1 MLLSVCRTVTV
12 NRPHSGPAAVT
23 VNLTSGDLAA
33 VLQGTLSP
41 LQVMEQY
48 SIVLVPCKV
57 NGRCDVGSFIRLSNA
72 VIGENLGF
80 ELKDVSVSNVLT

>member
-1 MLLSVCRTVTV
+1 MCMASVCRTVTV

-41 LQVMEQY
+41 LQVMEHHCIGCGYKVGQVLCTIILL
-48 SIVLVPCKV
+48 IVW
-57 NGRCDVGSFIRLSNA
+57 I
-72 VIGENLGF
+72 
-80 ELKDVSVSNVLT
+80 